1 VQSRNIQPDTVNPI
15 KIIDE
20 PYKFSKLLSM
30 PDCTGQKKKKILF
43 IGIMIIITA
52 SFGSHV
58 VTPFVAASPQMTALE
73 IT

>member
-15 KIIDE
+15 KTIDE
-20 PYKFSKLLSM
+20 PYKFSKLLLM
-30 PDCTGQKKKKILF
+30 PDCTGQKKEVLF

-52 SFGSHV
+52 SFGSPV
-58 VTPFVAASPQMTALE
+58 VTPFVAESPQMTALE